1 MDVHF
6 LRQNFARALNVY
18 FHAEK
23 EVMNNDCDR
32 MMMMMMMMM
41 IMIMII
47 IMMIIIITEDD
58 YDDADD

>member
-32 MMMMMMMMM
+32 MMMMMMM